1 VFPARALYLIHVR
14 NVLAADVGD
23 DELVSVWMR
32 PEFIDAVARRVVQL
46 CVGADS
52 DKQRPD
58 GELLTVS
65 EVARRLNVSP
75 HWVYAH
81 KRDLGVIRLGDGP
94 KARLRFHLAA
104 VLAELDR
111 RSESPRSDGNGDGEA
126 RKRTRR
132 RLISTPLPRAS
143 RTA

>member
-1 VFPARALYLIHVR
+1 VFSARTLYLIHVR

-46 CVGADS
+46 GVGADS
-52 DKQRPD
+52 DKQQPD

-75 HWVYAH
+75 QWVYAH

-104 VLAELDR
+104 VLTELDR
-111 RSESPRSDGNGDGEA
+111 RSASRRSDGNGAGEP

-132 RLISTPLPRAS
+132 RLISRPLPRAS